1 MISLPGIGI
10 EIGIAIDHVPLGVEL
25 LRTTLDDSSDIAA
38 VTAPL
43 LRIVRAGS
51 HGQLLQGA
59 YRWIESGACAAEIG
73 GTVYADLRTP
83 KSIERSGE
91 RVRDGNPGC
100 HLRPL
105 GLVAIV
111 AGYACCQKVWVVADI
126 WGVFDDLRHE
136 IRFDV
141 RSAGLQHFLVGGHL
155 DRGVD
160 RAR

>member
-1 MISLPGIGI
+1 M
-10 EIGIAIDHVPLGVEL
+10 EL
-25 LRTTLDDSSDIAA
+25 LRAALDDGSESAA

-43 LRIVRAGS
+43 LRIVRAGT

-59 YRWIESGACAAEIG
+59 YRWIESGACAAKIG
-73 GTVYADLRTP
+73 GTVYADFRAP
-83 KSIERSGE
+83 KSIELSRE

-111 AGYACCQKVWVVADI
+111 AGYACGQKVWVVADI
-126 WGVFDDLRHE
+126 WAVFDDLRHE
-136 IRFDV
+136 RRFDV
-141 RSAGLQHFLVGGHL
+141 RSAGLQHFLVGCYL